1 MFKTSTFIMRMVLL
15 LMLFQFFAPC
25 FFSLVAQNAPNTRD
39 TYYHIQHTFIVAPLL
54 LKEKDEKEL
63 DKTSF
68 TSNQTPLL
76 DLTIHGSNLKA
87 THSCN
92 SNYVSSDVFY
102 DSHPALFT
110 SYCTFLIWNFNFFLR
125 LLFCNTIAGSFLVL
139 ENRTSIQFSNSLL
152 PHWHG
157 DPANSR
163 KF

>member
-1 MFKTSTFIMRMVLL
+1 MVKTSALIMRIVLL

-25 FFSLVAQNAPNTRD
+25 FFSVVAHEAPNTRD
-39 TYYHIQHTFIVAPLL
+39 TNYDIQHSSIVAPLL

-76 DLTIHGSNLKA
+76 DLTIHGSNLEA

-92 SNYVSSDVFY
+92 SSYVSSDVFY

-110 SYCTFLIWNFNFFLR
+110 SYCTFLI
-125 LLFCNTIAGSFLVL
+125 
-139 ENRTSIQFSNSLL
+139 
-152 PHWHG
+152 
-157 DPANSR
+157 
-163 KF
+163 